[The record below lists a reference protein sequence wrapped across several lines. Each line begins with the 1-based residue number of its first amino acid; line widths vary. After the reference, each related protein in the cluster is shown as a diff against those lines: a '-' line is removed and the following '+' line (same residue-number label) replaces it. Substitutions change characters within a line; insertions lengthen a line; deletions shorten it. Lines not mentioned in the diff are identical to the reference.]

1 MSLTKPLQVQHQGC
15 GRCGLSWGRWSGRR
29 GDDTGQGGG
38 GHLPL
43 GPAWFPVDRGHGGR
57 RRRESSPPRPPGDA
71 DCPAPRRR
79 GGLRRVWGPAP
90 APRASP
96 RRVCS
101 SCRDHGGAHQG
112 EQLRLEGAAPG
123 AGEGLPRLVS
133 RGRPRWAPSPWG
145 CPLGRRMAPAP
156 GPGPRPHLVIAEQP
170 KQRGMRFRHECE
182 GRSAGSILGESST
195 RPARRCP
202 PSRETKR
209 GEFSTPTPSLCLCTV
224 GSLKNH
230 QEVDMNVVKICFQAS
245 YQNQQGQMRHMD
257 PVLSEP
263 IYNKSEWRP
272 LSRGPCAGTDTQAVA
287 SS

>member
-202 PSRETKR
+202 PSRQRDKERRIFHPHPFPVSLHSWVPEESPGGRHER
-209 GEFSTPTPSLCLCTV
+209 GEDLLPGLIPEPAGADAPHGPRALRAHLQ
-224 GSLKNH
+224 
-230 QEVDMNVVKICFQAS
+230 QE
-245 YQNQQGQMRHMD
+245 
-257 PVLSEP
+257 
-263 IYNKSEWRP
+263 
-272 LSRGPCAGTDTQAVA
+272 
-287 SS
+287 